1 MTDLLLRT
9 TTTTR
14 TPMAWLSR
22 WREDGI
28 VSLFTLGLCVLLG
41 APAGLVWTALA
52 PHAAVVIN
60 ANGANFAD
68 GVTEDFIGADV
79 WFAAVVVVFGIVTGV
94 LAWWQARGAGPFVVL
109 ALAAGG
115 LLAAL
120 VASHVGTLPGKA
132 ALQAA
137 ASAGRAGDYT
147 ANVALQARLLLLL
160 WPTAALAAFLALVL
174 SKPDDV
180 V

>member
-1 MTDLLLRT
+1 
-9 TTTTR
+9 
-14 TPMAWLSR
+14 MAWLSR
-22 WREDGI
+22 WREDGL
-28 VSLFTLGLCVLLG
+28 VFLFTLGLCVLLS
-41 APAGLVWTALA
+41 APAGLLWSALA

-79 WFAAVVVVFGIVTGV
+79 WFAGVAVGFGLLTGV
-94 LAWWQARGAGPFVVL
+94 LAWWLARGSGPFVVL
-109 ALAAGG
+109 ALAVGG

-120 VASHVGTLPGKA
+120 AAAAVGKQPGQA

-137 ASAGRAGDYT
+137 VSAGRAGDYV
-147 ANVALQARLLLLL
+147 ANVALQAKLVVLL
-160 WPTAALAAFLALVL
+160 WPTGALAAFLALVL